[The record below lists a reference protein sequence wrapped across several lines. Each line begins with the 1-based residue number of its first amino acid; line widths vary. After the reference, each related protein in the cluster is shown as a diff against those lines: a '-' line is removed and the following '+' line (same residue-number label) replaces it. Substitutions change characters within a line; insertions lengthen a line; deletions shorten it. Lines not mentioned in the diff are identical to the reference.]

1 MAANISGGSKFMA
14 ANISGGSKLMAASI
28 WQQDHRALVS
38 RYRQQAWQEAFQ
50 ATASSNR
57 FMAARAKLLD
67 HNLITWHG
75 PKQEG
80 SQMVWLV
87 GSRALF

>member
-14 ANISGGSKLMAASI
+14 GSI

-38 RYRQQAWQEAFQ
+38 RYRQQAW
-50 ATASSNR
+50 ASSNR
-57 FMAARAKLLD
+57 IMAARVKLLD
-67 HNLITWHG
+67 HNLITCHG

-87 GSRALF
+87 GSRAL

>member
-1 MAANISGGSKFMA
+1 MYYISGGSKF
-14 ANISGGSKLMAASI
+14 MAASI

-38 RYRQQAWQEAFQ
+38 RYRQEALQ

-57 FMAARAKLLD
+57 FMAARVKLLD

-75 PKQEG
+75 SEQEG

-87 GSRALF
+87 GSRVLWEWSY